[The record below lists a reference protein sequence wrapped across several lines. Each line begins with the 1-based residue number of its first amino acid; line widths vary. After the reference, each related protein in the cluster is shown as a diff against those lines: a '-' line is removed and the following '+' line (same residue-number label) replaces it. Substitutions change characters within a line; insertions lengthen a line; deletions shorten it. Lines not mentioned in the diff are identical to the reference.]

1 MTHYVFLKY
10 EEGYFND
17 ETFAQISALFR
28 AAVEAREEL
37 SDLSIKR
44 NILKRDVNM
53 DLMISFKAPGPEAI
67 MPYVKSPLHMAAAA
81 VSGPHETARFSFD
94 CED

>member
-1 MTHYVFLKY
+1 MKHYVFLKY

-17 ETFAQISALFR
+17 ETFEQLAGLFK
-28 AAVEAREEL
+28 AAVDARPEL
-37 SDLSIKR
+37 TDFSAKKNVLP
-44 NILKRDVNM
+44 RDVNM
-53 DLMISFKAPGPEAI
+53 DLMISFTAPGPEAI
-67 MPYVKSPLHMAAAA
+67 LPYVKSPLHLAAAA